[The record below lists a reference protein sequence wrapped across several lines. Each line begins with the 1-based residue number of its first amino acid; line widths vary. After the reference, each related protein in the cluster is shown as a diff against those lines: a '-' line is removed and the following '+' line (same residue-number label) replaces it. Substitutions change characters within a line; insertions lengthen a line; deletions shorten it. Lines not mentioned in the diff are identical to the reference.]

1 MEHQISYASVT
12 HLVKIPASDILELAG
27 TEKMPES
34 PYVTWILREGGAHF
48 VQISWVEE
56 IDPNDYMPVSLA
68 E

>member
-12 HLVKIPASDILELAG
+12 HLVKIPASEILELAG
-27 TEKMPES
+27 TDIMPES
-34 PYVTWILREGGAHF
+34 PYVTWVAGEGYSF
-48 VQISWVEE
+48 IQISLVEE

>member
-12 HLVKIPASDILELAG
+12 HLVKIPASEILELAG
-27 TEKMPES
+27 TDIMPDS
-34 PYVTWILREGGAHF
+34 PYVTWVPGDGYSFI
-48 VQISWVEE
+48 QISWVEE